1 VDVLTST
8 GFLRASEVFVA
19 LQITAV
25 SASAVAQATRKQS
38 LIMSRGTRRHAAAA
52 TEIGDDPEPS
62 SPAQPTVSVAGFKEE
77 FSKFTFLQSV
87 IQKGF
92 MLEDE
97 AKDMYMQLT
106 DSDDGALH
114 AKSP

>member
-1 VDVLTST
+1 
-8 GFLRASEVFVA
+8 
-19 LQITAV
+19 
-25 SASAVAQATRKQS
+25 
-38 LIMSRGTRRHAAAA
+38 MSRGTRRSAAAA
-52 TEIGDDPEPS
+52 TEIDDEPEPS

-87 IQKGF
+87 IQKGV

-106 DSDDGALH
+106 DSDDGALRVKYLILLRPYTLSTEPVCCRCWLSRFH
-114 AKSP
+114 SKH